1 MRRSILSAVLML
13 VFLVWVSVQPALARQ
28 FTLFDKPLNVFGFA
42 SQSASISLQGDEY
55 FPVPD
60 NPFCNPKD

>member
-13 VFLVWVSVQPALARQ
+13 VFLMGVLVQPALSRQ

-42 SQSASISLQGDEY
+42 SQFL
-55 FPVPD
+55 PW
-60 NPFCNPKD
+60 